1 MHFLGTCILL
11 DLIDQL
17 TLLVCRQILVVL
29 EALSMA
35 KDEIMWLV
43 RHACNSPPKGRKLNQ
58 EDYVDV

>member
-1 MHFLGTCILL
+1 M
-11 DLIDQL
+11 
-17 TLLVCRQILVVL
+17 LLVCHQILVVL

>member
-1 MHFLGTCILL
+1 MHLVGVLL

-17 TLLVCRQILVVL
+17 RLFVCRQILVVL

-43 RHACNSPPKGRKLNQ
+43 RHTCNSPPKGRKLNQ
-58 EDYVDV
+58 EDYTDV